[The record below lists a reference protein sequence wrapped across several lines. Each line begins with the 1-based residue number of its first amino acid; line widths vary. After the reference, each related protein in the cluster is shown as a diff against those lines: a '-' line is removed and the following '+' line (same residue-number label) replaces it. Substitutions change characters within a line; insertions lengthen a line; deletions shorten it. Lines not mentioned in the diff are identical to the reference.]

1 MKLVYKKTKTVY
13 RLRLASRSG
22 STVYKPGQILVIAV
36 IFITVILIMTTSLF
50 SRVAGYLQ
58 FGSNSI
64 IRNQAVNLA
73 EAGVDRTLWKLN
85 ATAGACDATC
95 DDEITVGT
103 TGTFK
108 VSIAEKNPPNPQLK
122 TVISTGYLPN
132 STNPRAKRTIK
143 TDVQIT
149 SEGIAFRYAVQTGEG
164 GVDMSQSSTI
174 TSSAGTATVYSN
186 GDITAGSGTQQ
197 SIEGDAY
204 AVGIIESPPITISG
218 QPYPSASPQPLPN
231 IQVKVNEAE
240 SQAEAGGII
249 NCSSTPS
256 ECDISGSG
264 TFKNIGPKKYINGNL
279 TISNQAVVTVQNPVW
294 VMGNLIVRNGGT
306 QINLDNSFGS
316 LGTYFIVDGTVTIE
330 QGGTFNPTNAN
341 PKGYILVVSKST
353 SPSAVT
359 ISQSGANAVFYALTG
374 GAVLSQTAQVNSLT
388 AYSLSMQN
396 SAILSYD
403 TGLASAQFASGPGG
417 AWQIKK
423 GTYRFT
429 SSP

>member
-13 RLRLASRSG
+13 RIQ
-22 STVYKPGQILVIAV
+22 STVYKPGQIMVIAV

-149 SEGIAFRYAVQTGEG
+149 SEGIAFRYAVQVGSG
-164 GVDMSQSSTI
+164 GVTLANSATI
-174 TSSAGTATVYSN
+174 NGNVYSN
-186 GDITAGSGTQQ
+186 GNITGSG
-197 SIEGDAY
+197 SSKIIGEAY
-204 AVGIIESPPITISG
+204 AVGAISSPDPTITV
-218 QPYPSASPQPLPN
+218 PPPHPLASPQPLPTFDY
-231 IQVKVNEAE
+231 QFWKDAAE
-240 SQAEAGGII
+240 QGTPEVCTPTCII
-249 NCSSTPS
+249 
-256 ECDISGSG
+256 DID
-264 TFKNIGPKKYINGNL
+264 KDIGPKKYTGNL
-279 TISNQAVVTVQNPVW
+279 EITNNAIVTLKGPIW
-294 VMGNLIVRNGGT
+294 VAKDVLGNGGNFSVSQGGT
-306 QINLDNSFGS
+306 TLELDNSFGS
-316 LGTYFIVDGTVTIE
+316 SGTVLIIDGNADLT
-330 QGGTFNPTNAN
+330 QGGNFQPTNAN
-341 PKGYILVVSKST
+341 PKGYISLVTTST
-353 SPSAVT
+353 SSQAIR
-359 ISQSGANAVFYALTG
+359 ISQSGATAIFYTLG
-374 GAVLSQTAQVNSLT
+374 GGTELSQTASVAALV
-388 AYSLSMQN
+388 AKSLSMSQN
-396 SAILSYD
+396 SELNYD
-403 TGLASAQFASGPGG
+403 TGLASSQFSTGPGG
-417 AWQIKK
+417 SWQIKK

-429 SSP
+429 NSP